1 MEHKLQWIV
10 VIVVG
15 IFLLASSVS
24 AETYRWKDKDGK
36 THYGAVVP
44 AEYADQPYDVLN
56 NAGMVI
62 DRIEDTR
69 EPIEVRAERIVKE
82 RKPLI
87 SDEERQRQSDRLLV
101 IQYNSEEAIL
111 KALELELAQLGYDS
125 KIIHQSFDST
135 KVAIMD
141 QVRVAADQ
149 QRSGKPIITKQ
160 QKEIDKLYR
169 RLDRDQKR
177 ITSLDSREARIRG
190 RFQSDLDRYIKLTT
204 KEQASEQEPDND
216 SGQMDQG

>member
-204 KEQASEQEPDND
+204 KEQASE
-216 SGQMDQG
+216 GKRTRT